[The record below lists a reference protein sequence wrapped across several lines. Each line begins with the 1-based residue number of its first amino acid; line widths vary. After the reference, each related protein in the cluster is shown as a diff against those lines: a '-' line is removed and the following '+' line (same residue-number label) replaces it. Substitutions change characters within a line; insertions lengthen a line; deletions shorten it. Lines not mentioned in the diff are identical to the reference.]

1 MGKYKYRYHP
11 DDDDADYCM
20 GNRYQGRVVR
30 TILTC
35 NKHPRAIEVA
45 FADGRHT
52 IVHRRSFE
60 VSETAI
66 AFYPV
71 GASITLKKVGYM
83 ADRRTTKWVIMRP
96 LKYDLY
102 DPDGIRSLM
111 ESKRTK
117 AGETCK
123 YQPAALRHQSAS
135 PSLAEKVK
143 RFFKSVYTEG
153 LHAPCVML
161 MVIAT

>member
-1 MGKYKYRYHP
+1 MGKYKYYYHP
-11 DDDDADYCM
+11 DDEDADYCM

-45 FADGRHT
+45 FADGKHT

-66 AFYPV
+66 DFYPV

-83 ADRRTTKWVIMRP
+83 ADRRTTKWVIMNP

-102 DPDGIRSLM
+102 TPDGIRIMM
-111 ESKRTK
+111 ENKGMK
-117 AGETCK
+117 AGATRK
-123 YQPAALRHQSAS
+123 YQPTATEPKTRQPSFAGRVKNALRA
-135 PSLAEKVK
+135 V
-143 RFFKSVYTEG
+143 FNG
-153 LHAPCVML
+153 
-161 MVIAT
+161 

>member
-1 MGKYKYRYHP
+1 MGKNKYRYHP
-11 DDDDADYCM
+11 DDEDADYCM

-45 FADGRHT
+45 FADGKHT

-66 AFYPV
+66 DFYPV

-83 ADRRTTKWVIMRP
+83 ADRRTTKWVIMNP

-102 DPDGIRSLM
+102 TPDGIRIMM
-111 ESKRTK
+111 ENKGMK
-117 AGETCK
+117 AGESGK
-123 YQPAALRHQSAS
+123 YQPTATEPKTRQPSFSSRVKDALRAMFNGI
-135 PSLAEKVK
+135 
-143 RFFKSVYTEG
+143 R
-153 LHAPCVML
+153 
-161 MVIAT
+161 I

>member
-1 MGKYKYRYHP
+1 MGKNKYRYHP
-11 DDDDADYCM
+11 DDEDADYCM

-45 FADGRHT
+45 FADGKHT

-66 AFYPV
+66 DFYPV

-83 ADRRTTKWVIMRP
+83 ADRRTTKWVIMNP

-102 DPDGIRSLM
+102 TPDGIRSLM
-111 ESKRTK
+111 ECKRMK
-117 AGETCK
+117 AGETSK
-123 YQPAALRHQSAS
+123 YQPAAPEPKMQQPSFAS
-135 PSLAEKVK
+135 RVK
-143 RFFKSVYTEG
+143 DALWAVFNG
-153 LHAPCVML
+153 
-161 MVIAT
+161 

>member
-1 MGKYKYRYHP
+1 M
-11 DDDDADYCM
+11 
-20 GNRYQGRVVR
+20 
-30 TILTC
+30 
-35 NKHPRAIEVA
+35 A

-66 AFYPV
+66 DFYPV

-83 ADRRTTKWVIMRP
+83 ADRRTTKWVIIRP

-111 ESKRTK
+111 ESKRMK
-117 AGETCK
+117 GGETGK
-123 YQPAALRHQSAS
+123 YKPTATPSSQPSHT
-135 PSLAEKVK
+135 LAEKLK
-143 RFFKSVYTEG
+143 
-153 LHAPCVML
+153 HAFNS
-161 MVIAT
+161 IFIRT